1 MTNLQKLEADIR
13 QKLPRLMELT
23 EGCLFNFKLMDKTT
37 SKTFKVQWIEGDI
50 INANN
55 GYCRVISSSVN
66 VIGHDPNLNDVLEWL
81 GIEYMINGKGTI
93 CKWSDDEYRYI
104 PQDNWNLSE
113 PLLKN
118 QDQSVIN
125 YLAGLI

>member
-1 MTNLQKLEADIR
+1 MTNLEKLEADIR
-13 QKLPRLMELT
+13 GKLPRLEYY
-23 EGCLFNFKLMDKTT
+23 
-37 SKTFKVQWIEGDI
+37 I
-50 INANN
+50 NN
-55 GYCRVISSSVN
+55 GFGDFKFENHIK
-66 VIGHDPNLNDVLEWL
+66 LNDVLEWL

-93 CKWSDDEYRYI
+93 CKWSDEEYRYI
-104 PQDNWNLSE
+104 PQDNWNISE